1 MKRTLYI
8 AGGFTLA
15 FLMPFNLQAQNTQPK
30 DTTMNRTV
38 VVEQEYNPDILDA
51 SKVNVLPKVEE
62 PTVSKKE
69 VEYAT
74 TFFPATSIPADL
86 MRPYVGTEVQPG
98 SKPGYIRAG
107 YGNYGNLDLLANY
120 LFRLSDRDKLNVRFQ
135 MDGMDG
141 KLTMPEADT
150 KWNAY
155 YKRQNKLFHFHKT
168 FCSEFD
174 IINTK
179 QNVHFT
185 KVVSPIFQFCLS
197 LHQFS
202 IGAKVPFINK
212 RD

>member
-1 MKRTLYI
+1 MEPSIYLI
-8 AGGFTLA
+8 
-15 FLMPFNLQAQNTQPK
+15 
-30 DTTMNRTV
+30 
-38 VVEQEYNPDILDA
+38 
-51 SKVNVLPKVEE
+51 KVNVALIVL
-62 PTVSKKE
+62 
-69 VEYAT
+69 YA
-74 TFFPATSIPADL
+74 F
-86 MRPYVGTEVQPG
+86 
-98 SKPGYIRAG
+98 
-107 YGNYGNLDLLANY
+107 
-120 LFRLSDRDKLNVRFQ
+120 
-135 MDGMDG
+135 
-141 KLTMPEADT
+141 
-150 KWNAY
+150 Y

>member
-1 MKRTLYI
+1 MPKWISIDRAIHKYEVKEEDLCLWAETKAITASFTETTLIIDEESLQKFLRWHETFRT
-8 AGGFTLA
+8 
-15 FLMPFNLQAQNTQPK
+15 
-30 DTTMNRTV
+30 
-38 VVEQEYNPDILDA
+38 E
-51 SKVNVLPKVEE
+51 
-62 PTVSKKE
+62 
-69 VEYAT
+69 
-74 TFFPATSIPADL
+74 
-86 MRPYVGTEVQPG
+86 
-98 SKPGYIRAG
+98 
-107 YGNYGNLDLLANY
+107 
-120 LFRLSDRDKLNVRFQ
+120 
-135 MDGMDG
+135 
-141 KLTMPEADT
+141 
-150 KWNAY
+150 

>member
-155 YKRQNKLFHFHKT
+155 YYRTVRISIIFTSSIRWISTLPPISDSAIST
-168 FCSEFD
+168 FLRF
-174 IINTK
+174 
-179 QNVHFT
+179 
-185 KVVSPIFQFCLS
+185 SPASRS
-197 LHQFS
+197 LLQETS
-202 IGAKVPFINK
+202 IWE
-212 RD
+212 

>member
-1 MKRTLYI
+1 MSFHNLQIHKYPCRKKSLFTTLYS
-8 AGGFTLA
+8 L
-15 FLMPFNLQAQNTQPK
+15 
-30 DTTMNRTV
+30 
-38 VVEQEYNPDILDA
+38 
-51 SKVNVLPKVEE
+51 
-62 PTVSKKE
+62 
-69 VEYAT
+69 
-74 TFFPATSIPADL
+74 
-86 MRPYVGTEVQPG
+86 
-98 SKPGYIRAG
+98 IRA
-107 YGNYGNLDLLANY
+107 
-120 LFRLSDRDKLNVRFQ
+120 LFFV
-135 MDGMDG
+135 
-141 KLTMPEADT
+141 T
-150 KWNAY
+150 K

>member
-1 MKRTLYI
+1 MTLKYLVSQYI
-8 AGGFTLA
+8 S
-15 FLMPFNLQAQNTQPK
+15 FL
-30 DTTMNRTV
+30 RG
-38 VVEQEYNPDILDA
+38 LD
-51 SKVNVLPKVEE
+51 L
-62 PTVSKKE
+62 
-69 VEYAT
+69 
-74 TFFPATSIPADL
+74 D
-86 MRPYVGTEVQPG
+86 
-98 SKPGYIRAG
+98 G
-107 YGNYGNLDLLANY
+107 YGILAII
-120 LFRLSDRDKLNVRFQ
+120 
-135 MDGMDG
+135 
-141 KLTMPEADT
+141 
-150 KWNAY
+150 

>member
-1 MKRTLYI
+1 MK
-8 AGGFTLA
+8 A
-15 FLMPFNLQAQNTQPK
+15 FNLS
-30 DTTMNRTV
+30 
-38 VVEQEYNPDILDA
+38 DIELT
-51 SKVNVLPKVEE
+51 K
-62 PTVSKKE
+62 
-69 VEYAT
+69 
-74 TFFPATSIPADL
+74 
-86 MRPYVGTEVQPG
+86 
-98 SKPGYIRAG
+98 
-107 YGNYGNLDLLANY
+107 Y
-120 LFRLSDRDKLNVRFQ
+120 LFFT
-135 MDGMDG
+135 G
-141 KLTMPEADT
+141 K
-150 KWNAY
+150 

>member
-1 MKRTLYI
+1 MMFMKKNLYI
-8 AGGFTLA
+8 VLLCFFCL
-15 FLMPFNLQAQNTQPK
+15 NLSDIQAK
-30 DTTMNRTV
+30 NRWSI
-38 VVEQEYNPDILDA
+38 NPDNDPDSL
-51 SKVNVLPKVEE
+51 
-62 PTVSKKE
+62 
-69 VEYAT
+69 
-74 TFFPATSIPADL
+74 
-86 MRPYVGTEVQPG
+86 
-98 SKPGYIRAG
+98 
-107 YGNYGNLDLLANY
+107 
-120 LFRLSDRDKLNVRFQ
+120 
-135 MDGMDG
+135 
-141 KLTMPEADT
+141 
-150 KWNAY
+150 

>member
-1 MKRTLYI
+1 MRANACYHT
-8 AGGFTLA
+8 ATTLA
-15 FLMPFNLQAQNTQPK
+15 TIAV
-30 DTTMNRTV
+30 TTMDKAIQA
-38 VVEQEYNPDILDA
+38 ESE
-51 SKVNVLPKVEE
+51 S
-62 PTVSKKE
+62 
-69 VEYAT
+69 
-74 TFFPATSIPADL
+74 
-86 MRPYVGTEVQPG
+86 MRA
-98 SKPGYIRAG
+98 KRM
-107 YGNYGNLDLLANY
+107 L
-120 LFRLSDRDKLNVRFQ
+120 
-135 MDGMDG
+135 
-141 KLTMPEADT
+141 
-150 KWNAY
+150 